1 MPKLMRIKF
10 NKYYF
15 YFSNKKQ
22 KLNERPIICFDS
34 ITTVHLNN
42 LLKTE
47 SHLTDILNK
56 SIQQLNIDND
66 RIIQPLATTNY
77 IYFLN
82 VMHINFNFH
91 DQLQLNILL
100 KNPTNKIFIH
110 NLLSSL
116 IPYIQLFMKFR
127 TEFFN
132 AYQWTKSINISSLLM
147 SIQFIIVDYLQLIY
161 RFKNLIHLFV

>member
-1 MPKLMRIKF
+1 
-10 NKYYF
+10 
-15 YFSNKKQ
+15 
-22 KLNERPIICFDS
+22 
-34 ITTVHLNN
+34 
-42 LLKTE
+42 
-47 SHLTDILNK
+47 
-56 SIQQLNIDND
+56 
-66 RIIQPLATTNY
+66 
-77 IYFLN
+77 
-82 VMHINFNFH
+82 FH